1 MLAVREVSYRREF
14 GRTLPGG
21 WDHNTKMRYIAY
33 RVWYSCRRTRN
44 VIPACVVKI
53 IRQKFPTLAGM
64 NYIGFHY
71 YDGSDDD
78 ETVV

>member
-1 MLAVREVSYRREF
+1 
-14 GRTLPGG
+14 
-21 WDHNTKMRYIAY
+21 MRQ
-33 RVWYSCRRTRN
+33 

-53 IRQKFPTLAGM
+53 IRQKFPKLAKM

-78 ETVV
+78 EAVA